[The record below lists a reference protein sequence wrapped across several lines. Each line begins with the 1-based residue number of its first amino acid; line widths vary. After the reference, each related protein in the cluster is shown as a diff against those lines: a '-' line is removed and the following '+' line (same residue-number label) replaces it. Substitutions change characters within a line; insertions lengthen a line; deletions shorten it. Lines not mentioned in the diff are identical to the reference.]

1 MEDFKKCDLTFDDS
15 ELSVLVDAL
24 NYSFDKN
31 QNTFIYICKDVYRI
45 WKYCKGSYFKAS
57 NGEQYNSY
65 TLLAQ
70 FGFDRVAVSRYK
82 QCYENFI
89 VDNETTLALAIPFKD
104 FSPSKLF
111 ELLVLSKETA
121 WELVAKG
128 LIKPTMTVKQ
138 IREVIKSI
146 KDGTDKAE
154 KVIEKTTEDESS
166 EETIPMAYD
175 PTKHYDFDYF
185 KDLSKQQLIN
195 NIWELQ
201 KEYERLKAKLPI
213 PTKSKALK
221 SLLVG

>member
-1 MEDFKKCDLTFDDS
+1 MEEFIKSDLAFEDN
-15 ELSVLVDAL
+15 ELYWLVERLRENFNNLQL
-24 NYSFDKN
+24 NFAK
-31 QNTFIYICKDVYRI
+31 TCECIYNI
-45 WKYCKGSYFKAS
+45 WKYCKGSYFKAR
-57 NGEQYNSY
+57 NGEHYNSY

-70 FGFDRVAVSRYK
+70 FGFDKKAVSRYK
-82 QCYENFI
+82 GCYENFI
-89 VDNETTLALAIPFKD
+89 VDNETVALSIPFKD

-111 ELLVLSKETA
+111 ELLTLSKETA
-121 WELVAKG
+121 WEFVAKG

-138 IREVIKSI
+138 IREVIKSV

-154 KVIEKTTEDESS
+154 KVIEKTTADETS

-201 KEYERLKAKLPI
+201 KEYERLKSQLPK
-213 PTKSKALK
+213 PTKSKGLK